1 MGRSDGTPVD
11 ATARTV
17 PPMRVAFVGGNRW
30 SAGTGRVA
38 NRSVVVD
45 RGVVV
50 GLDVEPEVDRVID
63 VGEGLLVP
71 GFIDAHVHPLTGGMR
86 ILTCDLTETTSRDEA
101 EARIAAAAASL
112 PGGEWLTGG
121 GWLYEWYLKG
131 SPSARVLD
139 RLAPGR
145 PAAVK
150 VRDGHSV
157 WVNSEALALAGIGPD
172 TPDPPDG
179 RIERLADGSPQGTLH
194 EGAMR
199 LVESRIPPRD
209 RSTLTAALREGIAY
223 LHRKGVTGWQD
234 AWVTDLEHPSYLEL
248 GLVVHVVGAQWW
260 DRTRG
265 VEQLAEIAER
275 SRQSAGGYRPTSVK
289 LMLDGVCE
297 NFTAALNAPYHGP
310 HGAGDD
316 HSGLDFIAPAVVAE
330 AVTEIDRL
338 GLQCHFHAIGDRAVR
353 SALDAVEAARRANG
367 WNGPLHHIAHLQVI
381 DPVDVPRFADLRV
394 AANCQTLWA
403 CNEPAMIE
411 MTVPYLGSERAGW
424 QYPFGSLRRAGAL
437 VAMGSDWPVS
447 SGDVMDQISVAIR
460 RRPPGD
466 DRPEILTPDERLTLE
481 DALSAF
487 TVGSATIN
495 GTAGRT
501 GRIRLGNVA
510 DLVLL
515 ERDPFAASDPAGIG
529 VEVTMTS
536 GQVVFDRKD
545 GS

>member
-1 MGRSDGTPVD
+1 
-11 ATARTV
+11 
-17 PPMRVAFVGGNRW
+17 MRVAFVGGSRW
-30 SAGTGRVA
+30 SAGVGRVD

-45 RGVVV
+45 GGFIVGV
-50 GLDVEPEVDRVID
+50 DVDPDADRLID
-63 VGEGLLVP
+63 VGAGLLVP
-71 GFIDAHVHPLTGGMR
+71 GFIDAHSHPLTGGMR

-101 EARIAAAAASL
+101 EARIVKAAESL
-112 PGGEWLTGG
+112 PTGEWLTGG
-121 GWLYEWYLKG
+121 GWLYDWYSRG
-131 SPSARVLD
+131 SPSAHVLD

-150 VRDGHSV
+150 VRDGHSI
-157 WVNSEALALAGIGPD
+157 WANSEALALAGIDAD

-179 RIERLADGSPQGTLH
+179 RIERNADGSPQGTLH

-199 LVESRIPPRD
+199 LVESRIPEPD
-209 RSTLTAALREGIAY
+209 RSTLTAALRKGIEY

-234 AWVTDLEHPSYLEL
+234 AWVTGREHPSYLDVGPLE
-248 GLVVHVVGAQWW
+248 HVVGAQWW
-260 DRTRG
+260 DRMRG
-265 VEQLAEIAER
+265 IEQLPEIAER
-275 SRQSAGGYRPTSVK
+275 SRDRSGGYRPTTVK

-297 NFTAALNAPYHGP
+297 NFTAALNAPYLGP

-316 HSGLDFIAPAVVAE
+316 HSGLDFIPPALVAE
-330 AVTEIDRL
+330 AVTGLDRA

-381 DPVDVPRFADLRV
+381 DPVDVPRFAELRV
-394 AANCQTLWA
+394 AANCQALWA
-403 CNEPAMIE
+403 CNEMAMVE
-411 MTVPYLGSERAGW
+411 MTVPYLGPERAGW
-424 QYPFGSLRRAGAL
+424 QYPFGALRRAGAL
-437 VAMGSDWPVS
+437 IAMGSDWPVS

-466 DRPEILTPDERLTLE
+466 DRPEILMPDERLSLHE
-481 DALSAF
+481 ALSAF

-501 GRIRLGNVA
+501 ARIRLGNVA

-515 ERDPFAASDPAGIG
+515 ERDPFTTSDPAGIG